1 MIRQGAGGGEAK
13 RLSSQVKIWAALVR
27 NEMSLFL
34 AGRGLPFAFI
44 LALSL
49 LAILR
54 FGMPVDGAGIPALEV
69 FPVVVYCIAN
79 LQLLL
84 MATQWESD
92 GYAYRYYAMNRL
104 SLSAL
109 FFAKA
114 AVAYFTQIPLWIFC
128 IAGYFLFFPA
138 DVPPSGILFSVLGT
152 ALHLGLAL
160 APAGQ
165 LVAAVAQHSTQKNFL
180 ATALFLPICLPVL
193 IAASGRLT
201 ALLTGA
207 ETLRYDALILAAAL
221 VFWGAGN
228 LLFAYLF
235 EE

>member
-1 MIRQGAGGGEAK
+1 MK
-13 RLSSQVKIWAALVR
+13 LWWALVQ
-27 NEMSLFL
+27 NELRL
-34 AGRGLPFAFI
+34 YAAGRGLAFAFI

-49 LAILR
+49 MAIFR
-54 FGMPVDGAGIPALEV
+54 FGMPVESGEARALEV
-69 FPVVVYCIAN
+69 FPVVAYCIAN

-92 GYAYRYYAMNRL
+92 GYAYRYYATNRV

-109 FFAKA
+109 FFAKSF
-114 AVAYFTQIPLWIFC
+114 VSYLTQLPLWLFC
-128 IAGYFLFFPA
+128 IGAYFLFFQA
-138 DVPPSGILFSVLGT
+138 DVPQTGTLIAVLVT
-152 ALHLGLAL
+152 CAHLGLAL

-165 LVAAVAQHSTQKNFL
+165 LIAAVAQHSAQKNFL
-180 ATALFLPICLPVL
+180 AIALFLPICLPVL
-193 IAASGRLT
+193 IAATGRLT
-201 ALLTGA
+201 ALLQGA
-207 ETLRYDALILAAAL
+207 ETLRYDALIVAAAL

>member
-1 MIRQGAGGGEAK
+1 M
-13 RLSSQVKIWAALVR
+13 KIWWALVK
-27 NEMSLFL
+27 NEWRLYA
-34 AGRGLPFAFI
+34 AGRGFAFAFI

-49 LAILR
+49 LAIFR
-54 FGMPVDGAGIPALEV
+54 FGMPAEGGDSRALEV
-69 FPVVVYCIAN
+69 FPVVAYCIAN

-84 MATQWESD
+84 MATHWESE
-92 GYAYRYYAMNRL
+92 GFAYRYYAMNRV

-114 AVAYFTQIPLWIFC
+114 TVSYVTQLPLWLFC
-128 IAGYFLFFPA
+128 IAGYFLFFQA
-138 DVPPSGILFSVLGT
+138 DVPPLAVLLPVFAT

-165 LVAAVAQHSTQKNFL
+165 LVAAVAQHSGQKNFL
-180 ATALFLPICLPVL
+180 AIALFLPICLPVL
-193 IAASGRLT
+193 IAATGRLN
-201 ALLTGA
+201 ALLQGA
-207 ETLRYDALILAAAL
+207 ETLRYDALMVAAAL